1 MVLGIF
7 SCFTV
12 KNKPGDKDKNNK
24 NGNQNDALTPI
35 KKGPRDKNINLNI
48 QDIGGEDQSNFSNS

>member
-12 KNKPGDKDKNNK
+12 KNKPDDKNKNIKNANK
-24 NGNQNDALTPI
+24 SDQLTPI

-48 QDIGGEDQSNFSNS
+48 